1 MGLLG
6 CEGLSSSI
14 VKVCRRFRREILGM
28 YIQCQ
33 DSGLLSSTSTDVNS
47 QSKTIGKILCRVG
60 CRMLSLGQIHRKN
73 NAYHRRDVA
82 TVIQMDT
89 CYKNMIAY
97 AATSRY
103 DLFLSIRFHVTCNRN
118 ILLSYI
124 HNLLY
129 KYLKSKNSDAN
140 ISNGNILIPFKKIGF
155 IHLY

>member
-6 CEGLSSSI
+6 RGGLSSSI
-14 VKVCRRFRREILGM
+14 VKVSRRFRRRDLGCT
-28 YIQCQ
+28 Y
-33 DSGLLSSTSTDVNS
+33 DVKAGLLSSTSTDVNS
-47 QSKTIGKILCRVG
+47 QSKTIGKILCVECYPQGRSTTKITP
-60 CRMLSLGQIHRKN
+60 RIT
-73 NAYHRRDVA
+73 DVA

-89 CYKNMIAY
+89 CYKNMMAY

-103 DLFLSIRFHVTCNRN
+103 DLFLSIRFRVTCNRD

-124 HNLLY
+124 RNLLY